1 MINNNVPQ
9 NPNVN
14 SGSVMDGSI
23 YLKKSE
29 LPKNVGAF
37 DNDKGYIS
45 SSALEVWM
53 MKHSYI
59 PRPEIER
66 LIKKANIEIIDI
78 VNKSSD
84 GEAIKRLDS
93 YIEGINREIVEIKD
107 RLNKIG
113 ITDIKGI
120 NDRITGINDDIDD
133 IRKESKNYLTEHQSL
148 KGYATEQWVREQ
160 KYLTEHQSLK
170 DYTKKTDIPNLTQD
184 FIKKDDVPEL
194 MEEYAKKT
202 DIPEIPTKISMF
214 ENDKGYLTEHQ
225 SLKDYVKNSSL
236 SSYVRKTDLTGY
248 VKKTDVYAKSSMDN
262 ILTDYLKKDD
272 AKNQYPSKV
281 EVSKTYIT
289 KTDANNSFL
298 RIEDYRGIKD
308 AATINDEYKEKSL
321 GNLTDDIKGLM
332 NGFYIVKGDDGD
344 DGYDIVIVKD
354 HKIINM
360 FKDGVS
366 QPSLVWREE

>member
-1 MINNNVPQ
+1 MINSNVPQ
-9 NPNVN
+9 NPNIN

-59 PRPEIER
+59 PRSEIER

-84 GEAIKRLDS
+84 GEVIKRLDS

-113 ITDIKGI
+113 ISDITEI
-120 NDRITGINDDIDD
+120 NGKIDTISNDINE

-148 KGYATEQWVREQ
+148 EGYATEQWVNDQ
-160 KYLTEHQSLK
+160 KYLKEHQSLSNYISK
-170 DYTKKTDIPNLTQD
+170 PEMQDIINGLALKNDIPNIPEKISYFKND
-184 FIKKDDVPEL
+184 VGYVIKDDL
-194 MEEYAKKT
+194 SSYATQEWVEKK
-202 DIPEIPTKISMF
+202 K
-214 ENDKGYLTEHQ
+214 YLTEHQ
-225 SLKDYVKNSSL
+225 SLKDYVKKSDLNTTL
-236 SSYVRKTDLTGY
+236 TDY
-248 VKKTDVYAKSSMDN
+248 AKKTDIYAKSSIDN
-262 ILTDYLKKDD
+262 ILDGYLKKDD
-272 AKNQYPSKV
+272 AKKQYPSKD
-281 EVSKTYIT
+281 ELSKTYIT

-321 GNLTDDIKGLM
+321 DDLTDDIKELM
-332 NGFYIVKGDDGD
+332 NGFYIVSGN
-344 DGYDIVIVKD
+344 DIVIIKD
-354 HKIINM
+354 HEIINM